1 MNKARK
7 IIISVYVA
15 VCFLI
20 FLAIFILDAR
30 FNQLFLESFIWCQYD
45 GNCSR
50 FDSSLIEILFSSIL
64 SWIILAIPTFFIY
77 KHWADKE

>member
-1 MNKARK
+1 MNKVRK
-7 IIISVYVA
+7 IIISIYVA

-20 FLAIFILDAR
+20 FIAILFWNAR

-45 GNCSR
+45 GNCNR
-50 FDSSLIEILFSSIL
+50 FDSFVIEILLLSVS

-77 KHWADKE
+77 KHWADKK